1 MDLHLNGKTAIVTG
15 GSKGIGKGAAFQ
27 LAEEGCNLHL
37 VSRTKADLDRTA
49 EQISKKFNV
58 KIQTHALDLA
68 SNKASEKL
76 LMQTGTPD
84 ILVNNAG
91 AIPAGPLQD
100 MTEDRWREAWELK
113 VFGYINMCRTYY
125 EAMKTNGHGVII
137 NVTGLAGERLD
148 AGYITGS
155 TGNAG
160 LNAFSRALGSKSL
173 KDGIRVMVVSPGA
186 VETDRM
192 VTLMK
197 TRSQNEFGTPD
208 RWQEY
213 LSNLPL
219 QRAASVEECAN
230 MITFLASDRASYMS
244 GTIVTIDG
252 GHAANSTS
260 FS

>member
-1 MDLHLNGKTAIVTG
+1 MDLHLDGKTAVITG

-37 VSRTKADLDRTA
+37 VSRTQSDLDLTA
-49 EQISKKFNV
+49 EQISKKYNIQV
-58 KIQTHALDLA
+58 QTHALDLTTPQA
-68 SNKASEKL
+68 ADIL
-76 LMQTGTPD
+76 LSRTGTPD

-91 AIPAGPLQD
+91 AIPAGSLD
-100 MTEDRWREAWELK
+100 DITEDRWRAAWDLK

-125 EAMKTNGHGVII
+125 DAMKTASSGVII

-148 AGYITGS
+148 AGYIAGS

-186 VETDRM
+186 VETDRL
-192 VTLMK
+192 VTLMQ
-197 TRSQNEFGTPD
+197 TRSQKEFGTPD
-208 RWQEY
+208 RWQGY

-230 MITFLASDRASYMS
+230 VIAFLASDRASYMS